1 MDIGAV
7 VLHKL
12 LEEQSLEAWAK
23 LRPAYFSS
31 AYTSIYAAIN
41 KHYNKYNEIPSFDSL
56 IITCASD
63 VSVSAAIHALESLE
77 VPDVS
82 LDLAI
87 DTLVNQ
93 FAQNETIKK
102 LDRFIDNVTMMDVEE
117 IKDNLSGIVLMLD
130 EKTITTDKVYSAS
143 DMEIF
148 QKEEDAG
155 RVRFPLGLNNTYDSV
170 LGGAYRQELV
180 LIGGKRGSG
189 KSVACSNICTAQYE
203 RGKVSVYFTIEMRA
217 HEVFQRNLAILA
229 DVPNMSIRQNK
240 LSEEYVVKLAKA
252 RADMFI
258 DGQGVL
264 EKFMEHRDRFK
275 FERDLKRLPINK
287 EKQIIIIDDANL
299 TTSTIDLHLQKLK
312 AQYGDL
318 LTVGVV
324 DYANQVV
331 IPGNRDSMYDWKA
344 QIEVSKQLKNLSRK
358 HDICIISPLQ
368 IDDNNGIRYAKGLL
382 DATDI
387 ALIMDANER
396 SDACITLETTKVRS
410 GPPIIMCS
418 GIDWNTLRISPV
430 DVPLPSKK
438 KKKEPEAGQ
447 PENTAKSNG
456 RKFVDSKPSDDSPP
470 WDV

>member
-12 LEEQSLEAWAK
+12 IEEQSLEGWAK

-41 KHYNKYNEIPSFDSL
+41 RHYNKYNEIPSFDSL
-56 IITCASD
+56 VITCASD
-63 VSVSAAIHALESLE
+63 VSVSASIYALQSLE

-87 DTLVNQ
+87 DTLINQ

-102 LDRFIDNVTMMDVEE
+102 LDKFIDSVTLMDVEE
-117 IKDNLSGIVLMLD
+117 IKDSLSGIVLMLD

-148 QKEEDAG
+148 QEEDDASKI
-155 RVRFPLGLNNTYDSV
+155 RFPLGLNNTYDSV

-189 KSVACSNICTAQYE
+189 KSVACSNICVAQYE
-203 RGKVSVYFTIEMRA
+203 RDKVSVYFTIEMRA
-217 HEVFQRNLAILA
+217 HEVFQRNLAIQA
-229 DVPNMSIRQNK
+229 NVPNMSIRQNK
-240 LSEEYVVKLAKA
+240 LKDDEVIKLAKA
-252 RADMFI
+252 RSEMFI
-258 DGQGVL
+258 EGNKVYEEFLD
-264 EKFMEHRDRFK
+264 HRDRFK
-275 FERDLKRLPINK
+275 FERDLRKQPLNK
-287 EKQIIIIDDANL
+287 DRQIIIVDDVGL

-312 AQYGDL
+312 AQYGDK
-318 LTVGVV
+318 LTVAVV

-358 HDICIISPLQ
+358 HDICIVSPLQ

-410 GPPIIMCS
+410 GPPVTMCS
-418 GIDWNTLRISPV
+418 GINWDTLRISPV
-430 DVPLPSKK
+430 DVPLPAKK
-438 KKKEPEAGQ
+438 KKKEPEQ
-447 PENTAKSNG
+447 SENAAKSNG
-456 RKFVDSKPSDDSPP
+456 RKFVESKSTSDDSPP
-470 WDV
+470 WDT